1 MIPIASP
8 HWDIATP
15 SRARRGLRP
24 FTSTGILTRR
34 NSQRR
39 HVVAQHKDDMSPNF
53 APGTRQMIGNILR
66 TQFRPG
72 RGIPTTLLRAI
83 DLDPLRKQPFGD
95 CDMFPRPD
103 RQSTGSSGSQAAFK
117 RQFSRPITTSAAPS
131 QATDLSPTY

>member
-53 APGTRQMIGNILR
+53 APGTRQMIPGTRQMIGNILR
-66 TQFRPG
+66 TQFTCS
-72 RGIPTTLLRAI
+72 I
-83 DLDPLRKQPFGD
+83 
-95 CDMFPRPD
+95 
-103 RQSTGSSGSQAAFK
+103 QS
-117 RQFSRPITTSAAPS
+117 P
-131 QATDLSPTY
+131 